1 MSEPSTSTPAVRTPK
16 VVRLSDT
23 LISQI
28 AAGEVIER
36 PASVVKELVENAV
49 DAGSRKIEVELV
61 DGGLTQISVFDDGC
75 GMSPED
81 AETAVERHATSKL
94 RTHEDLFKLHTLG
107 FRGEALPSIAS
118 VSRFE
123 LTTREA
129 NALAAV
135 MVTVIGGDKQP
146 VRQAAMAPGT
156 RIIISDL
163 FFNQPARKK
172 FQKSPST
179 EQTHCVAAVLRI
191 ALACPSVRF
200 VVRAKGRTLLDI
212 PAVSGDPRDRIAAA
226 LTRDLRDKLYPVE
239 FAREDGGVT
248 VSGYVADPDQQAG
261 DARHMYC
268 YVNGRYVKDR
278 LLQRALLEGYRSLL
292 PHGRYPTAV
301 LFVDV
306 APGEVD
312 VNVHPQKFEV
322 RFTNSQSVFSSIVRG
337 VADVLA
343 RTPWLERGGATLSGR
358 TEPSNAPL
366 AQIRAGSFGRS
377 SFSVTSE
384 IPAVESRRAW
394 NQLFDSQVAP
404 RLASQLGSAATE
416 TLGFAPGHA
425 SEPPLSLIEASQR
438 ADLFG
443 TGFFSRQRV
452 LSQFANLYILCEGD
466 QELVVVDQHAAHERI
481 TFEKLLNA
489 WEAGR
494 VPEQRLLFPI
504 TIETRPDVL
513 QLVEEN
519 APVFERLGLQ
529 AKPFGETTLAIT
541 SIPAVTSEKKARGLM
556 DEIVAELSEARGV
569 ASAEFAHA
577 LLARVACHSSVRSG
591 DPLTMPEMQALLREM
606 DTVDCSIRCP
616 HGRPVV
622 ARVRLD
628 AIGRWFERA

>member
-1 MSEPSTSTPAVRTPK
+1 MGK
-16 VVRLSDT
+16 VLRLSDT

-49 DAGSRKIEVELV
+49 DAGAHKVEVELV

-75 GMSPED
+75 GMSEED
-81 AETAVERHATSKL
+81 ASTAVLRHATSKL
-94 RTHEDLFKLHTLG
+94 RVLEDLFALSTLG

-123 LTTREA
+123 LATRQA
-129 NALAAV
+129 TDPHGTV
-135 MVTVIGGDKQP
+135 VTVYGGDAQP
-146 VRQAAMAPGT
+146 QRQTGMAPGT
-156 RIIISDL
+156 RIIVSDL

-179 EQTHCVAAVLRI
+179 EQTHAVAAVLRI
-191 ALACPSVRF
+191 ALACPKVRF

-212 PAVSGDPRDRIAAA
+212 PVEGDDPRDRLAAA
-226 LTRDLRDKLYPVE
+226 LSRELRDKLYPVMAE
-239 FAREDGGVT
+239 REGTVVT
-248 VSGYVADPDQQAG
+248 GFVADPDQQAG
-261 DARHMYC
+261 DARHLYC

-301 LFVDV
+301 LHIQVP
-306 APGEVD
+306 PGEVD

-322 RFTNSQSVFSSIVRG
+322 RFTHSQHVFSTIVRA

-343 RTPWLERGGATLSGR
+343 RTPWLDRGGATLTDKTVTR
-358 TEPSNAPL
+358 SNAQPF
-366 AQIRAGSFGRS
+366 AYVAGAS
-377 SFSVTSE
+377 SSVPRLHVLPANDV
-384 IPAVESRRAW
+384 PAVASRRAW
-394 NQLFDSQVAP
+394 NELFDQAQASMQMGAS
-404 RLASQLGSAATE
+404 LQASQASMINA
-416 TLGFAPGHA
+416 APGDA
-425 SEPPLSLIEASQR
+425 GAGAGLSLLARADQR
-438 ADLFG
+438 ANLFG
-443 TGFFSRQRV
+443 DGFFARQRV

-466 QELVVVDQHAAHERI
+466 EELVVVDQHAAHERV

-489 WEAGR
+489 WETGR
-494 VPEQRLLFPI
+494 IAEQRLLFPI
-504 TIETRPDVL
+504 TIEVRPDVL

-519 APVFERLGLQ
+519 AASLERLGLQ
-529 AKPFGETTLAIT
+529 ARAFGERTLALI
-541 SIPAVTSEKKARGLM
+541 SIPAITSEKKARGLL

-577 LLARVACHSSVRSG
+577 ILARVACHTAVRSG
-591 DPLTMPEMQALLREM
+591 DPLTLPEMQALLQEM
-606 DTVDCSIRCP
+606 DKVDCSIRCP

-622 ARVRLD
+622 ARIRLD
-628 AIGRWFERA
+628 AVGRWFERP